1 MYFLFFCCI
10 SLLNPVQAFSIF
22 LDKRQ
27 AIASRTCLFNE
38 NNTVSICSPTSSSVW
53 YNDTIYDITWKYNN
67 PLFNAYTDVDLH
79 LLSLSNTGEYESV
92 KNWSSLA
99 KSIGILVPRVDDSWF
114 TTTLQDNSAN
124 VSWTMY
130 FYLVGAG
137 YDIQTDLAKIPS
149 SQNQFPPPQ
158 SFTLIQNAHNTT
170 TTTATTTTTTTTTNT
185 PDTTTTTQANED
197 HNTLPSWAIAVIC
210 VVSVLFLVALGA
222 LFFAMKR
229 YRTKK
234 QAELVTEHNDEK
246 LLVPEVAPVQRP
258 ALLGLNSEANQS
270 SSILSSTD
278 ALMIADTFRQFMRKP
293 EWNENHDLK

>member
-1 MYFLFFCCI
+1 M
-10 SLLNPVQAFSIF
+10 SLN
-22 LDKRQ
+22 
-27 AIASRTCLFNE
+27 
-38 NNTVSICSPTSSSVW
+38 
-53 YNDTIYDITWKYNN
+53 
-67 PLFNAYTDVDLH
+67 
-79 LLSLSNTGEYESV
+79 NTGEYESV

-158 SFTLIQNAHNTT
+158 SFTLIRKNYLFQSNNSSSLENAHNTT
-170 TTTATTTTTTTTTNT
+170 TSTTSTTTTTAATTNT
-185 PDTTTTTQANED
+185 PDTTTTTQAIED

-210 VVSVLFLVALGA
+210 VVSVLFLIALGA

-229 YRTKK
+229 YKSKK

-258 ALLGLNSEANQS
+258 ALLGSNSEANQS